1 MQFSINK
8 GELLNA
14 LNVVSKG
21 VSAHTTLPVLAGV
34 KISAYDANLTLE
46 TTDLQR
52 SIRYT
57 VAALVEEEGTTV
69 IPQRLLQDIV
79 KNLPDA
85 AVTIYVGEG
94 DATLSCES
102 SSFTIKTLEVA
113 DFPEFPS
120 VDVDNRVSVPFSS
133 FSAMAKRVAKTVSR
147 DQTRPVLTGVLMT
160 TTPQGMRLVSTDSY
174 RLAVGDID
182 FEGSDEG
189 FEAIVSGAF
198 LQEVAS
204 LPASGETIEI
214 CLSESQIVFNYQNT
228 VLINRRIEGRFPN
241 YKQLIPDTYATRA
254 CFATQDLVTSVRRVG
269 LISGSSAD
277 IRFDINA
284 DANNARITA
293 SSQDVGSAEE
303 TVACMVEGEN
313 QLIALNHQ
321 YVLDGLSSITT
332 DQVYLEVQSSR
343 RPGIFKAATGEK
355 FLYLLMPVR
364 IA

>member
-8 GELLNA
+8 SELLNA

-34 KISAYDANLTLE
+34 KITASNASLTME

-52 SIRYT
+52 SVRYT
-57 VAALVEEEGTTV
+57 AAALVEEEGTTV
-69 IPQRLLQDIV
+69 IPQRLLLDIV

-85 AVTIYVGEG
+85 AVTIAVGDE

-102 SSFTIKTLEVA
+102 SSFTLRTLEAA

-120 VDVDNRVSVPFSS
+120 VDVENRVSVPFAPFSS
-133 FSAMAKRVAKTVSR
+133 MAKRVAKIVSR
-147 DQTRPVLTGVLMT
+147 DQTRAVLTGVLLV
-160 TTPQGMRLVSTDSY
+160 TTPQGMRMVSTDSY

-182 FEGSDEG
+182 FEGADEG
-189 FEAIVSGAF
+189 FEAIVAGSF

-204 LPASGETIEI
+204 LPALDENIEI
-214 CLSESQIVFNYQNT
+214 CLSESQVVFNFQNI

-241 YKQLIPDTYATRA
+241 YKQLIPDSYVTRA
-254 CFATQDLVTSVRRVG
+254 CFSTQDLITSVRRIG

-277 IRFDINA
+277 VRFDINA
-284 DANNARITA
+284 DANNAQITA
-293 SSQDVGSAEE
+293 SSKDMGSAEE
-303 TVACMVEGEN
+303 TVACAVEGEN

-332 DQVYLEVQSSR
+332 DQVYFEIQSSK
-343 RPGIFKAATGEK
+343 RPGIFRAATGEK